1 MKIQTAKRQSDKQTQ
16 IIHPTPSAYAE
27 MQVKKGKDIILTQ
40 YMYNSHEL
48 VSSKSVNCK

>member
-1 MKIQTAKRQSDKQTQ
+1 MNIQTAKIQSDKQTQ

-27 MQVKKGKDIILTQ
+27 MQFKKGKVLTQ

-48 VSSKSVNCK
+48 VFSKSVNYK